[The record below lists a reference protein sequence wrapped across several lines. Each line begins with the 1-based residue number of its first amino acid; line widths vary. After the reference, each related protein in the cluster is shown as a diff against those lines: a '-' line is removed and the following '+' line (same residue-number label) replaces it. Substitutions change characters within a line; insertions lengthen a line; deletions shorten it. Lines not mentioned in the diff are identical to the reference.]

1 MTKQQIEELII
12 NIVQELMED
21 EEDFPKISSDTSLIG
36 NSGILDSMK
45 LVELSLSLEDKASE
59 IGFEFDWTSKNA
71 MSKSKSFF
79 RTVETLGI
87 EFSKQ
92 LNKKN
97 DSVITGANRG
107 LGKSIAERLHSKKK
121 NVFGISKILKKSFD
135 GMKCDISSYEE
146 IKAIQKSLKER
157 KSQN

>member
-92 LNKKN
+92 LNKK
-97 DSVITGANRG
+97 
-107 LGKSIAERLHSKKK
+107 K
-121 NVFGISKILKKSFD
+121 
-135 GMKCDISSYEE
+135 
-146 IKAIQKSLKER
+146 
-157 KSQN
+157 